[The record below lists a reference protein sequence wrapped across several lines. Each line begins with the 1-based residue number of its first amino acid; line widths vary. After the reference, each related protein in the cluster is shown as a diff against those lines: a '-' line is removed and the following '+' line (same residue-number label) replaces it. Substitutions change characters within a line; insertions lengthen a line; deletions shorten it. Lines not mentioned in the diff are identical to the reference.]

1 MLMPPSATFPQPLS
15 FLIVLHQLH
24 HSQKPALNT
33 VFFCLT
39 ITNFNPFLPRVRSL
53 ASQFFL
59 NFGFCGHFTETLAY
73 AKVILC

>member
-1 MLMPPSATFPQPLS
+1 MLMPSSTIFPQPLS
-15 FLIVLHQLH
+15 FLVVLHQLH

-59 NFGFCGHFTETLAY
+59 NFGFCGHFTETLTY